1 MINRRTSKELEL
13 MRTAARILVDT
24 FHMVEEELKPG
35 LTTKEIDD
43 KIEKFIVDSDARPA
57 FKGYKGFPGSSCIS
71 IDEVVVHGIPNHRII
86 SEGQLVSIDIG
97 VEYKNYYSDSAR
109 TFAICSVTEEKQ
121 NLMKVTEDSLAKG
134 IEQVIDGNRI
144 SDISHAIQSRIEPE
158 GFSIVRDLVGHGI
171 GTSLWE
177 EPEIP
182 NYIDEGKGTQPKILS
197 GMIFAIEPMVNIGD
211 YQINFLSDGWTVVT
225 SDNKPSA
232 HFEHTVAVTDNGPE
246 ILTLGR

>member
-1 MINRRTSKELEL
+1 MISRRTSKELEL

-71 IDEVVVHGIPNHRII
+71 IDEVVVHGIPNQRII
-86 SEGQLVSIDIG
+86 AEGQLVSIDIG

-134 IEQVIDGNRI
+134 IEQVIEGNRI

-182 NYIDEGKGTQPKILS
+182 NYVDERKGTQPKILS

-211 YQINFLSDGWTVVT
+211 HQINFLSDGWTVVT

>member
-43 KIEKFIVDSDARPA
+43 KIEKFIVNSDARPA

-71 IDEVVVHGIPNHRII
+71 IDEVVVHGIPNQRII
-86 SEGQLVSIDIG
+86 AEGQLVSIDIG

-109 TFAICSVTEEKQ
+109 TFVICSVTEEKQ
-121 NLMKVTEDSLAKG
+121 NLVKVTEDSLAKG
-134 IEQVIDGNRI
+134 IEQVIEGNRI

-182 NYIDEGKGTQPKILS
+182 NYVDERKGTQPKILS

-211 YQINFLSDGWTVVT
+211 HQINFLSDGWTVVT

>member
-13 MRTAARILVDT
+13 LRTAARILVDT

-43 KIEKFIVDSDARPA
+43 KIEKFIVDSGARPA
-57 FKGYKGFPGSSCIS
+57 FKGHKGFPGSSCIS
-71 IDEVVVHGIPNHRII
+71 IDEVVVHGIPNQRII
-86 SEGQLVSIDIG
+86 AEGQLVSIDIG

-121 NLMKVTEDSLAKG
+121 NLVNVTEDSLAKG
-134 IEQVIDGNRI
+134 IEQVIEGNRI
-144 SDISHAIQSRIEPE
+144 SDISHAIQIRIEPE
-158 GFSIVRDLVGHGI
+158 GFSVVRDLVGHGI

-182 NYIDEGKGTQPKILS
+182 NYVDERKGTQPKILS

-211 YQINFLSDGWTVVT
+211 HQINFLSDGWTVVT

>member
-43 KIEKFIVDSDARPA
+43 KIEKFIVNSDARPA

-71 IDEVVVHGIPNHRII
+71 IDEVVVHGIPNQRII
-86 SEGQLVSIDIG
+86 AEGQLVSIDIG

-134 IEQVIDGNRI
+134 IEQVIEGNRI

-182 NYIDEGKGTQPKILS
+182 NYVDERKGTQPKILS

-211 YQINFLSDGWTVVT
+211 HQINFLSDGWTVVT

>member
-1 MINRRTSKELEL
+1 MISRRTSKELEL

-24 FHMVEEELKPG
+24 FRMVEKELKPG

-43 KIEKFIVDSDARPA
+43 KIEKFIVNSDARPA

-71 IDEVVVHGIPNHRII
+71 IDEVVVHGIPNQRII
-86 SEGQLVSIDIG
+86 AEGQLVSIDIG

-134 IEQVIDGNRI
+134 IEQVIEGNRI

-182 NYIDEGKGTQPKILS
+182 NYVDERKGTQPKILS

-211 YQINFLSDGWTVVT
+211 HQINFLSDGWTVVT

>member
-71 IDEVVVHGIPNHRII
+71 IDEVVVHGIPDQRII
-86 SEGQLVSIDIG
+86 AEGQLVSIDIG

-121 NLMKVTEDSLAKG
+121 NLVKVTEDSLAKG
-134 IEQVIDGNRI
+134 IEQVIEGNRI
-144 SDISHAIQSRIEPE
+144 SDISHAIQSYIEPE

-182 NYIDEGKGTQPKILS
+182 NYVDERKGTQPKILS

-211 YQINFLSDGWTVVT
+211 HQINFLSDGWTVVT

>member
-1 MINRRTSKELEL
+1 MINLRTPKELEL
-13 MRTAARILVDT
+13 MRAAARILVDT
-24 FHMVEEELKPG
+24 FHMVEDELKPG
-35 LTTKEIDD
+35 LTTKEIDE
-43 KIEKFIVDSDARPA
+43 KIEKFIVESDARPA
-57 FKGYKGFPGSSCIS
+57 FKGHKGFPGSSCIS
-71 IDEVVVHGIPNHRII
+71 IDEVVVHGIPDQRIVA
-86 SEGQLVSIDIG
+86 EGQLVSIDIG

-109 TFAICSVTEEKQ
+109 TFAISSVTEEKQ

-134 IEQVIDGNRI
+134 IEQVIEGNRV
-144 SDISHAIQSRIEPE
+144 SDISHAIQSRVEPE

-182 NYIDEGKGTQPKILS
+182 NYVDERKGTQPKILS

-211 YQINFLSDGWTVVT
+211 HQINFLSDGWTVVT